1 MKNKRDI
8 QYDLLRIIAC
18 IAVIVIHV
26 NSKYLFNG
34 VSSQFYVLNFYTS
47 FVRSA
52 VLLFIMISGMYL
64 LDPERELTLKKLYSK
79 YILRIVLS
87 LIIFNSIYISY
98 YYFFVN
104 NNTDIIQ
111 LIKLC
116 FIRTVRGDPSGIQFW
131 YLYLALFLYII
142 TPILRIFTKNANKED
157 FKYFLIIGFIFTIMQ
172 PTITSYSIF
181 KQLNYH
187 NYYAYGMGVIYSFS
201 YVYYYMLGYYI
212 KKYVNISKKNSIAL
226 YIGGLMLTYS
236 LALIISVLKGRVD
249 VVKPYYYFSL
259 NVFMMAIG
267 IFMLFKNIKIKEKY
281 NDVISKISKLTFGV
295 YLIHNLLIAIFLKY
309 FEYFNPI
316 IGTPVITILVFLAS
330 LLISAL
336 LYKIPFLKKYIL

>member
-98 YYFFVN
+98 YY
-104 NNTDIIQ
+104 
-111 LIKLC
+111 
-116 FIRTVRGDPSGIQFW
+116 SGIQFW